1 MGTVVSNFSWEP
13 QAAAISAVFTN
24 LPSAPISQPYKV
36 NTGPM

>member
-1 MGTVVSNFSWEP
+1 MGAVVTNFSWEP

-24 LPSAPISQPYKV
+24 LPLTTIAQLHTA

>member
-1 MGTVVSNFSWEP
+1 MGAAVSNFSWEP

-24 LPSAPISQPYKV
+24 LPSTPVSQPHKV